1 MIKEFKEFIARGNV
15 IELAVGLVM
24 GQAFTAIV
32 TALVDSIIMPL
43 LVALTGQA
51 NVEKLTMEI
60 GSASIKYGAFL
71 QAIINFFLISIALF
85 IVVKVINTLTKKNK
99 PAPEDTP
106 VEAPTVEEYLAEI
119 RDLLAEKAEKQPEE
133 TKIEDHLN

>member
-119 RDLLAEKAEKQPEE
+119 RDLLAEKAEK
-133 TKIEDHLN
+133 

>member
-60 GSASIKYGAFL
+60 GAASIKYGAFL

-119 RDLLAEKAEKQPEE
+119 RDLLAEKAEK
-133 TKIEDHLN
+133 

>member
-32 TALVDSIIMPL
+32 TSLVDSIIMPL

-119 RDLLAEKAEKQPEE
+119 RDLLAEKAEK
-133 TKIEDHLN
+133 

>member
-43 LVALTGQA
+43 IVALTGQA

-119 RDLLAEKAEKQPEE
+119 RDLLAEKAEK
-133 TKIEDHLN
+133 

>member
-32 TALVDSIIMPL
+32 RALVDNIIMPL
-43 LVALTGQA
+43 IVAMTGQTK
-51 NVEKLTMEI
+51 VESLVI
-60 GSASIKYGAFL
+60 NIASAEVGYGLFL
-71 QAIINFFLISIALF
+71 QAIIKFILIAIALF
-85 IVVKVINTLTKKNK
+85 IVVKTINTLTAKNK
-99 PAPEDTP
+99 PAPEETP

-119 RDLLAEKAEKQPEE
+119 RDLLAEKAEK
-133 TKIEDHLN
+133 

>member
-43 LVALTGQA
+43 IVALTGQA

-106 VEAPTVEEYLAEI
+106 VKAPTVEEYLAEI
-119 RDLLAEKAEKQPEE
+119 RDLLAEKAEK
-133 TKIEDHLN
+133 